1 MYEVQHFSNLNQNHF
16 MFTGFD
22 IKDYGDV
29 ATSISSSSFENDQK
43 VMSGARNFSTVAG
56 FNATLS
62 SSVADI
68 VRSGRVC
75 ITLGGDHSVAIGYAK
90 YFCKLSN
97 NTGTCPFQPR
107 KYVKYLH

>member
-1 MYEVQHFSNLNQNHF
+1 

-90 YFCKLSN
+90 SFLKLSR

-107 KYVKYLH
+107 KYVKGTFQYLH

>member
-1 MYEVQHFSNLNQNHF
+1 
-16 MFTGFD
+16 MFAGFD

-29 ATSISSSSFENDQK
+29 ATSISSSSENDQK
-43 VMSGARNFSTVAG
+43 VMRGARNFSTVAG

-75 ITLGGDHSVAIGYAK
+75 ITLGGDHSVAIGYK
-90 YFCKLSN
+90 KNVL
-97 NTGTCPFQPR
+97 
-107 KYVKYLH
+107 

>member
-1 MYEVQHFSNLNQNHF
+1 MPRIL
-16 MFTGFD
+16 FTGFD

-29 ATSISSSSFENDQK
+29 TTSNSISSSENDQK
-43 VMSGARNFSTVAG
+43 VMRGARNFSTVAG

-75 ITLGGDHSVAIGYAK
+75 ITLGGDHSVAIG
-90 YFCKLSN
+90 
-97 NTGTCPFQPR
+97 
-107 KYVKYLH
+107 

>member
-1 MYEVQHFSNLNQNHF
+1 
-16 MFTGFD
+16 MFAGFD

-29 ATSISSSSFENDQK
+29 ATSISSSENDQK
-43 VMSGARNFSTVAG
+43 VMRGARNFSTVAG

-75 ITLGGDHSVAIGYAK
+75 ITLGGDHSVAIGYARI
-90 YFCKLSN
+90 FFFFKLSKK
-97 NTGTCPFQPR
+97 TRTCPFQPR
-107 KYVKYLH
+107 KFLKGAFQCLL